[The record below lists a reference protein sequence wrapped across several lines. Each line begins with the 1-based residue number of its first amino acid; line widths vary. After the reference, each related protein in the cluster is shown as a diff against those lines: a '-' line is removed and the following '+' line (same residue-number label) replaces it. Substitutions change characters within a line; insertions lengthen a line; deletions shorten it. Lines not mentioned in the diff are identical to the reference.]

1 MARPAEVDAFR
12 AAYRGTE
19 IPPRYSGRAHLAF
32 TSVATL
38 AVVGG
43 CLAQLSAVSAWEWLA
58 LPAVFLYANLA
69 EYWGHRGPMHR
80 PWRGLRS
87 IYTRHTLQ
95 HHRFFTR
102 EAMAFDGP
110 RDYRAVLFPPL
121 LILFFLGAMAL
132 PMWLL
137 LYLFASPNVAWL
149 SVATGFAYFLNY
161 EWLHFA
167 YHCEPASRVGRLPGV
182 QRLRRLHRV
191 HHDPQLMS
199 RCNFNITYPIGDWL
213 FGTRHRQAPRRM
225 PTTTDLRRIRERL
238 AEVESQLAFHDALS
252 QQLNEVVAR
261 QDREIAELQRHI
273 AELSARLA
281 ELRGSRSG
289 PDTDPGQE
297 VPPHY

>member
-137 LYLFASPNVAWL
+137 LYLFASPNVA
-149 SVATGFAYFLNY
+149 
-161 EWLHFA
+161 
-167 YHCEPASRVGRLPGV
+167 
-182 QRLRRLHRV
+182 
-191 HHDPQLMS
+191 
-199 RCNFNITYPIGDWL
+199 L
-213 FGTRHRQAPRRM
+213 F
-225 PTTTDLRRIRERL
+225 
-238 AEVESQLAFHDALS
+238 
-252 QQLNEVVAR
+252 
-261 QDREIAELQRHI
+261 
-273 AELSARLA
+273 
-281 ELRGSRSG
+281 
-289 PDTDPGQE
+289 
-297 VPPHY
+297 